1 MQVPGTASP
10 RLRVGEFEV
19 DLRCGEVRR
28 DGDKVKLQELP
39 FQILAALIERP
50 GDVVTREEIRQKL
63 WPTDTF
69 VDFEHSINTA
79 VKKLREALGDDAE
92 NPRFIETLP
101 RYGYRLIA
109 PVAVVETNGT
119 CAEPEVAPGPPP
131 LRSPQQSPQEDLPER
146 SLSKRRRVAA
156 ITGVLILVLLVAGS
170 LVLLIPFPWHR
181 TVASPRSNWVQIT
194 DFSDSATSPVLSPD
208 GHMLAFLRGPDTFV
222 TRGQIYVKFLPDGQ
236 PVQLTH
242 DNMLKMAPAF
252 SPDGSRIAYTT
263 TDPGYGWNSWVV
275 PVLGGEA
282 EKLLP
287 NAAGLTWVDRQHVM
301 FSEAGS
307 GVMQMNVVTATESRA
322 SERDVYRPTNSGGMA
337 HRSWISPD
345 GKWVLVSEMDQL
357 GWLPCRV
364 LPFDGSTRGEVV
376 GPTKA
381 RCTYAGWS
389 PDGRTMYFSVDA
401 GDGYHVWRQRF
412 PRGLPEQLT
421 FGATEEEGIA
431 ISPDG
436 STLVTSAG
444 IREGAVWV
452 HDSQGD
458 RQVSGEGYA
467 LVPGLGFAGG
477 ADVGSVFSPD
487 GKRLFYLVR
496 KEGSRA
502 WESGELW
509 AADLDSG
516 TSEAILPGILMS
528 EFHLAPEGDR
538 IAFAAQDAQGL
549 SHAWVA
555 PLDKRTPPK
564 QLTSL
569 VSMEAAFGSEKGVY
583 VVTREG
589 DDEFLYRLGSG
600 ENIPRKISPQAIHNF
615 GAISPHGEWLLSGNY
630 PVVARRLQGGPAIRV
645 CNFCGIGW
653 GPDGKVLYLRFR
665 DIGEMGGGKVVVIG
679 LPPGEDLPTLPPNG
693 LNSVEDTKGLRVVA
707 EIDMAG
713 KVIFAPGPDPSI
725 YAYVRT
731 AIQRN
736 LFQIP
741 VN

>member
-1 MQVPGTASP
+1 MQVPAPSS

-19 DLRCGEVRR
+19 DLRSGEVRR
-28 DGDKVKLQELP
+28 NGDKIKLQDRA
-39 FQILAALIERP
+39 FQILVALIEQP
-50 GDVVTREEIRQKL
+50 GEVVTREEIRQKL

-92 NPRFIETLP
+92 NPRFIATLP

-109 PVAVVETNGT
+109 PVEAVETNGT
-119 CAEPEVAPGPPP
+119 RSEPKASAASPPP
-131 LRSPQQSPQEDLPER
+131 PPADQPPKENVPGTLP
-146 SLSKRRRVAA
+146 SKRRRVAA

-208 GHMLAFLRGPDTFV
+208 GHMVAFLRGPDTFV
-222 TRGQIYVKFLPDGQ
+222 TRGQLYVKFLPDGQ

-242 DNMLKMAPAF
+242 DNLLKMAPAF
-252 SPDGSRIAYTT
+252 SLDGSRIAYTT
-263 TDPGYGWNSWVV
+263 TDPSYGWNSWVV

-282 EKLLP
+282 KRLLP
-287 NAAGLTWVDRQHVM
+287 NAAALTWVERQHVM

-307 GVMQMNVVTATESRA
+307 VVMQMNVVTATESRA
-322 SERDVYRPTNSGGMA
+322 GERDVYRPSWSGGMA

-345 GKWVLVSEMDQL
+345 GKWVLISEMDDL

-376 GPTKA
+376 GPTRA

-389 PDGRTMYFSVDA
+389 PDGRTMYFSADA
-401 GDGYHVWRQRF
+401 GDGYHVWRQSF

-431 ISPDG
+431 VSSDG

-444 IREGAVWV
+444 IRESTVWV
-452 HDSQGD
+452 HDSHGD

-467 LVPGLGFAGG
+467 VLPGLGFAGG
-477 ADVGSVFSPD
+477 ADVSSVFSPD

-502 WESGELW
+502 YKSGELW

-516 TSEAILPGILMS
+516 ASEAVLPGILMS

-538 IAFAAQDAQGL
+538 VAFAAQDGQGV
-549 SHAWVA
+549 SHAWIA
-555 PLDKRTPPK
+555 QLDRRTPPK
-564 QLTSL
+564 QMTSF
-569 VSMEAAFGSEKGVY
+569 VSTEIAFGSGKSVY
-583 VVTREG
+583 VVVREG
-589 DDEFLYRLGSG
+589 DDRFLYRLGPG
-600 ENIPRKISPQAIHNF
+600 ENIPRKISPQSFQNF
-615 GAISPHGEWLLSGNY
+615 VGISPHGEWLLSGNY
-630 PVVARRLQGGPAIRV
+630 PVVARPLQGGPAIRV
-645 CNFCGIGW
+645 CNFCGVGW

-665 DIGEMGGGKVVVIG
+665 DIGEMGGGKVVVID
-679 LPPGEDLPTLPPNG
+679 LPPGEDLPPLPPNG
-693 LNSVEDTKGLRVVA
+693 LNSIEDTKGLRVIA
-707 EIDMAG
+707 EIDTAG
-713 KVIFAPGPDPSI
+713 KVIFAPGPDPST

-731 AIQRN
+731 TIQRN
-736 LFQIP
+736 LFRIP